1 MEKYLKNFE
10 CICSSVFELPFNR
23 KEMPSLWFLYF
34 LTNRDIKQYL
44 KVYNKNWDIDLDKT
58 IAHEYNNIQEFTSHY
73 FFKLERSGK
82 KNDLDNFEHISTG
95 LSAGC

>member
-1 MEKYLKNFE
+1 
-10 CICSSVFELPFNR
+10 
-23 KEMPSLWFLYF
+23 MPSLWFLYF
-34 LTNRDIKQYL
+34 LNNRDIKQYL

-73 FFKLERSGK
+73 FLKLERSGK